1 MATQPFFIVGSGRSG
16 STLLQTL
23 IDAHPHISI
32 PRESHIYDSFYR
44 VFDSYGNLS
53 ERGNRKRFINALLDD
68 VFIRQWCLE
77 ATVEHVERRLARPDR
92 GGVIEALFALY
103 AEQHGA
109 MRWGDKTPEHVRHL
123 RDIRADFPDAKLIH
137 LVRDGRDVAEAFR
150 RMVFGSYSAVG
161 LARDWR
167 RDVMAWQ
174 TFCIEDGRT
183 NTLVV
188 RYEDMVT
195 DPEPTMRKVFR
206 FLGEPYVDTVPE
218 YASTPLS
225 RALSVTR
232 GDWHASLRQGIST
245 AKIGVYRQKFAAR
258 EIEIFEAVA
267 GDALTVYGYG
277 RDCSAPRSVTA
288 RERLSGFVTD
298 RAVRWYRKLQHPTTI
313 WMAVQRR
320 LRFTRRFVRPVP
332 VRQP

>member
-1 MATQPFFIVGSGRSG
+1 MAMQPFFIVGSGRSG

-23 IDAHPHISI
+23 VDAHPHLSI
-32 PRESHIYDSFYR
+32 PRESHIYDSFDR
-44 VFDSYGNLS
+44 VFDSYGDLR
-53 ERGNRKRFINALLDD
+53 ERGNQKRFINALLDD
-68 VFIRQWCLE
+68 VFIRQWRLE
-77 ATVEHVERRLARPDR
+77 ATVEQVERRLARPDR
-92 GGVIEALFALY
+92 GGIIEALFALY

-109 MRWGDKTPEHVRHL
+109 LRWGDKTPEHVRHL
-123 RDIRADFPDAKLIH
+123 RDIRGDFPDAKLIH

-174 TFCIEDGRT
+174 TFCLEHGKTD
-183 NTLVV
+183 TLVV
-188 RYEDMVT
+188 RYEDLVT
-195 DPEPTMRKVFR
+195 NPATTMRKVFR
-206 FLGEPYVDTVPE
+206 FLDEPYVDTVPA
-218 YASTPLS
+218 YASTHLS
-225 RALSVTR
+225 RALSVAR
-232 GDWHASLRQGIST
+232 GDSHASLRQGISP

-267 GDALTVYGYG
+267 GDALAVYGYG
-277 RDCSAPRSVTA
+277 RDCSAPRAVTA

-298 RAVRWYRKLQHPTTI
+298 RVVRWYRKLHDPITI

-320 LRFTRRFVRPVP
+320 LRFARRFARSGPVQ
-332 VRQP
+332 QP